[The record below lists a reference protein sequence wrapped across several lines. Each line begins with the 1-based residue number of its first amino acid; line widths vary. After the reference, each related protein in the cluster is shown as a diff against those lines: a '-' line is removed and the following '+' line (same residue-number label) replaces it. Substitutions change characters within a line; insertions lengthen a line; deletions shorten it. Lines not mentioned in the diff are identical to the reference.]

1 MSRPEI
7 NATLFPSSTSV
18 YFQVVMSYLSFL
30 CARLLDLRNETR
42 AARVIQGAWRKY
54 RLKKDLQLYKVGLEF
69 GTTAKGWSFMDP
81 IYYIY
86 PKWLGVRVYSHV
98 SSFVDQVLLAGE
110 TNGSFYLVCHDCIIV
125 VVSIWTSYF
134 LGWFSHSFF
143 GFFCTKYSVKLSV
156 DKLNKCCVIFVFRNK

>member
-1 MSRPEI
+1 MLKKEQERKISRPVI
-7 NATLFPSSTSV
+7 NATPLPSSTSV

-98 SSFVDQVLLAGE
+98 SSFVSLFCLLTKSSLQEKRTAVFTWFVMIVLLLLFPSGH
-110 TNGSFYLVCHDCIIV
+110 L
-125 VVSIWTSYF
+125 
-134 LGWFSHSFF
+134 
-143 GFFCTKYSVKLSV
+143 
-156 DKLNKCCVIFVFRNK
+156 IF